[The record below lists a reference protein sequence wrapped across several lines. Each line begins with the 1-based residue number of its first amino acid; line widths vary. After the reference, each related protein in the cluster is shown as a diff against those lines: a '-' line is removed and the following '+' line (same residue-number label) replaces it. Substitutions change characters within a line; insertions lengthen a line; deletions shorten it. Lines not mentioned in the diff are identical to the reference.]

1 LSIFT
6 GGIKMAEFTLD
17 EDQQLIQDT
26 MRKFAENE
34 LREIARD
41 CDEEAKFPKEILDK
55 VWELGFCPNL
65 VPEKYGGY
73 EMGRSAINAA
83 IMVEELAWG
92 DMSLT
97 LGALSP
103 LLMMIPILD
112 YGTDEQK
119 EEWLP
124 KFCGEK
130 FLPVTAATME
140 PRITF
145 NPLDLHTT
153 VEKSGDLLFIDGKKC
168 MVPMADQAEHI
179 LVFATMNK
187 GAGPASVEAII
198 VDKGTPGMTIGERE
212 KYMGLNPLPLFP
224 VTFDNCR
231 VPASR
236 RIGDSRG
243 IGYMRLINLSRAIL
257 CAMAVGVSRA
267 SYEYALEY
275 ARERT
280 AFGEPIGSRQS
291 IAFMLAESCMEIEG
305 MRMLSWRA
313 AWRLDRNED
322 ATRDTSLAK
331 MYCSE
336 QTMKIVDYGVQILG
350 GHGYVRDHP
359 VEMWFRNGRAF
370 STLEGMVTS

>member
-6 GGIKMAEFTLD
+6 GGVKMAEFTLD

-34 LREIARD
+34 LRAIARD
-41 CDEEAKFPKEILDK
+41 CDEEAKFPKEILNK
-55 VWELGFCPNL
+55 LWELGFCPNL
-65 VPEKYGGY
+65 VPEKFGGY

-103 LLMMIPILD
+103 LLMMIPILEC
-112 YGTDEQK
+112 GTEEQK

-130 FLPVTAATME
+130 FFPVTAATME

-145 NPLDLHTT
+145 NPLDLHTI

-179 LVFATMNK
+179 LVFATTNK

-198 VDKGTPGMTIGERE
+198 VDRDTPGMTIGERE
-212 KYMGLNPLPLFP
+212 KNMGLNPLPLFP
-224 VTFDNCR
+224 VTFDNCE

-236 RIGDSRG
+236 RIGSSHG

-275 ARERT
+275 AKERL

-305 MRMLSWRA
+305 MRMLAWRA

-370 STLEGMVTS
+370 STLEGMATS